1 MQKEWLNLSYYGLRL
16 FVHQR
21 ALFVIGNTDDPA
33 KQEVLTGLG
42 FSEIPQMRHPERGAY
57 WRLPPELANNSALHG
72 LAKGFPHARI
82 ELTPVSEVV
91 PGSSVAPRSQLENT
105 HANRQ
110 QQLHNSETGAANAP
124 QPAVARAAG
133 SAQQD
138 SDRPDT
144 GQRGSAVHPDS
155 RPDNRGRDEAV
166 PVVED
171 GTPDHQRAES
181 AQDAGNQQAGGDS
194 LSGLPGEHS
203 GPLPGTRAAA
213 GVPVA
218 GEQPDAARGDAS
230 QLDESIQT
238 GGQGNLDQRSGQ
250 RADLTQ
256 AFSQYLAAR
265 LAQFESLDD
274 QESETRAAELQAA
287 IQSPYRPDASS
298 PLAVLSHPAFAAAQ
312 ADSLTGP
319 DALAA
324 IAPDEHFDEQ
334 AIAQAWAVVEQA
346 KASLP
351 PLSEMEIMLGQQR
364 TGANLFAQALK
375 DHDPQLAADLE
386 SAVTRAEFVVQSN
399 LAAAQETAMLAHL
412 QQPEQPAESPQAS
425 ELVQPGA
432 TEEPEQTP
440 EQEQTPEPEV
450 DPGDQ
455 MAIHITA
462 SEPVPE
468 PLIREYFGL
477 AEEQPL
483 VVPFSAV
490 KSFMVQYF
498 QIPDADCMERLG
510 DAVHQPL
517 DDPAGLTYVVDV
529 SELHTVLAPAPVAGA
544 EQTQQEQPE
553 FEPETAA
560 EQEAEQ
566 AQSEPETKRE
576 AEAEPEVEPE
586 TVEYAPVPNIVIDGP
601 VTSAKVGQ
609 AIRQGWE
616 LYAEAGWEYGEV
628 YPIVLSVGEQRRYMM
643 VSTTD
648 KTNDTK
654 ALSAYSLAPSA
665 VIGDNLLS
673 MDRFDVSRN
682 DGVVREPTYLAYR
695 PEVADDWRECFERVG
710 FPVFTEE
717 MLTNPGLYFEE
728 HWHSQ
733 VKAPL
738 VSPEEF
744 AKHIADISSRAATES
759 MEPPAPA
766 PEWSEQDQQQTDLFA
781 EPAPAE
787 ETPDVVELPKSVQVN
802 IAGDLH
808 SEVFG
813 VLEAEAAEFRAALA
827 QMDEDDDDYNSLG
840 FAIDDL
846 PKAEY
851 ALRRDVEDGVLSR
864 FASYK
869 DDYVKTYEALEAG
882 IGRQAQLLAAA
893 AQEQMAHVDGERS
906 FVRALYTGISN
917 PHDLFALQAQAEA
930 SGLKAKGSI
939 NDLLVAGALAHT
951 VVNSAEYTDALQRE
965 TAMDRSLV
973 EAMSYVE
980 SGIQMAMVGA
990 DGQTI
995 TNMEAQQIP
1004 DFLPAGMWIRQPEE
1018 MGRQERWLQIVPADR
1033 DSAEHVHYKW
1043 HWMTSYEDGRP
1054 NWLNIYAAGL
1064 LNRDADNPAK
1074 GVGQWLYLN
1083 TLQGHRALQGQANRL
1098 MDGYVG
1104 RLGTN
1109 AEGGSVRVDENG
1121 VRFYYEDGFRVSEPV
1136 AVDMGGTGASRPKQ
1150 SREGTGYETTVEIAY
1165 REERA
1170 QQARETQEA
1179 QQAEANQ
1186 PEPETE
1192 TAQETGTGEVNY
1204 QYAADN
1210 PQLGGMYEHAVID
1223 DNNMPT
1229 NVNRVWLADQP
1240 VTVAQGE
1247 RIVDSKVVVAPT
1259 VLTKHDREMIDAPGL
1274 PGEVKAWRATI
1285 VDGEQGLRCLF
1296 EAEVSTH
1303 NYDRDNNVLRS
1314 AFALV
1319 DSELGYLAKKVPA
1332 LFIEADHMLA
1342 QAREVMAE
1350 GERLE
1355 SQALFEQ
1362 AEPELEQ
1369 APAEPATNEPQDA
1382 PAPAGPQAETLTL
1395 AGLDLPQD
1403 WVGELAIKGY
1413 AERDNEI
1420 YPASDN
1426 SASFWSLVALRP
1438 GAPDYWLEDFDGA
1451 NGKQNAEIKLA
1462 SVLSEHFKALHPE
1475 AWASATELMCLAQ
1488 YPDVLGGVNEQ
1499 SRLVLQSDVLGLA
1512 NRNSLLVDRFGIPL
1526 HDAHQINR
1534 LVQGGELRP
1543 LSEDEVIQLLY
1554 GYLDLSGTID
1564 RVIEEANENEKAAE
1578 LAAQK
1583 RADEAQEQREAST
1596 KERAQ
1601 AATEASAIA
1610 DEATTF
1616 ASADTDTTSAG
1627 ADSEPTQAPE
1637 PLPEAQ
1643 PVQQAAP
1650 APVEEEH
1657 IAVPWSGVRREHLVE
1672 AAEWSKSG
1680 LSTQIAALK
1689 QIEADGIHTD
1699 AEDLSVIIRAL
1710 QFNEG
1715 WGAFTVGA
1723 NRWVTQQAAH
1733 ELDMSEAEFSR
1744 YVVEHRNE
1752 SYYTQLPMVDAMWK
1766 VVEKAG
1772 IPTNSRILEPAC
1784 GAGIFV
1790 AGAPAEYQDNAR
1802 FLMIDKDRVA
1812 TRFAQALL
1820 PQATVINDR
1829 LEATLFER
1837 NFGAV
1842 ISNVPFGQTRITDN
1856 EYNDK
1861 PYVHDYFIRRA
1872 VNALEPGGV
1881 AVLVTSRGFMD
1892 RASPDVRQDVM
1903 ATSDLIGAVR
1913 LPDNMFASAGAQV
1926 VTDILVFQKRK
1937 PGCTPLR
1944 DFTQVEE
1951 ISRSFGDESI
1961 TMRVNSFFA
1970 QHPENVLGELSIRSG
1985 PYGDEPTI
1993 EANMDYHEIYAA
2005 LEERLGEQVSEGIY
2019 EAARNRVPDLV
2030 EEADQVGVQSWDSN
2044 AYPAADTHA
2053 DDLVV
2058 GQYMLDNDV
2067 PVEVVGFKP
2076 SYDQNG
2082 VQSGVSPLVSRLT
2095 LGQRQERL
2103 VRAFIPLRDAAI
2115 ELAKA
2120 QVGGTDEQLA
2130 AAQAEAL
2137 ALYESFVKSFGPVN
2151 ASNNYRIIGEDPTGS
2166 EVLSLETYDPKERV
2180 VVSLADT
2187 FTKRVIGSNHQT
2199 GKVQTAED
2207 AYWASMDRIGTADF
2221 ELMEELSGLSQDDLK
2236 AELVGRFVFL
2246 NPESREF
2253 ESEDV
2258 YLSGNVVQ
2266 KLDMAV
2272 KAAELD
2278 PDFKVNVMALER
2290 VRPQL
2295 KAFDDIFY
2303 NLGSNWI
2310 PADMVRDWVLDQA
2323 GSPGASDHDF
2333 KVVYDDHTGSWDV
2346 VASTSFRN
2354 RNKVLFDSTFGT
2366 PRAHMGALL
2375 KHALSGT
2382 APTFRMK
2389 DEEGK
2394 DVVDMELTQ
2403 QAADMIKVINSSFK
2417 EWVAQDGGRREQIEE
2432 LYNNKINVFAVPKY
2446 NGDHLTFP
2454 GLAEGWVPR
2463 KHQVDFI
2470 SRMLRGYNCGS
2481 GHPVGA
2487 GKTLEM
2493 VAGAMKLKQSGQFN
2507 KPVAAIP
2514 NHMLQQFTR
2523 EAKMLYPSA
2532 KILMVTRQDLS
2543 ADNRARFL
2551 SVTRNNDWDLVVMT
2565 HSMVNEMMAPIDI
2578 QLENT
2583 REQLDVVGVHMEA
2596 AIAQG
2601 DKRAQKR
2608 LADRKSTLEAQIT
2621 AIEAENKRLERGE
2634 SKSRR
2639 MFIAE
2644 TGIDC
2649 LLIDEAHAY
2658 KNLNLNTGLD
2668 VLGINKGGSKRA
2680 LNMEQLASYMR
2691 SVHGGQSKGVFY
2703 FTGTPITNT
2712 MAEGYVMVKYLRPD
2726 YWESIGC
2733 KHFDSWMKNF
2743 GVIESQVEILVE
2755 GSQVGVRQR
2764 ATSFDGSFRP
2774 IFHEVWDIKLPE
2786 ELGLPTPDVEYE
2798 MVEVQ
2803 PTKLQEKFQDHL
2815 AIRATAIRDR
2825 KVDPTEDN
2833 LLVVSM
2839 DGSKGAIDLQ
2849 LIDPR
2854 IPDELSGNKL
2864 DVAAQRIKGFW
2875 EDTHE
2880 QKGTQLVFLDLG
2892 VYKGPNEF
2900 SLYSKLRDKLVE
2912 QGIPAEEVAF
2922 IHEAGSSAKKKEDI
2936 FAKVRSGEIRV
2947 LVGSSEKM
2955 GVGTNIQD
2963 RLIALHSLDV
2973 PWRPDITTQRNGRIN
2988 RQGNLFFEKVH
2999 ILNYIAHNSS
3009 EAGRAQKNKYK
3020 YEMQRQALRN
3030 EDYATDVIF
3039 DENNEIS
3046 YEEWMA
3052 AATGEPKIAEHAQV
3066 QAEYESMC
3074 RSKGVWERQQSFLR
3088 TTKLDFERSLN
3099 RIEREIEQAQRVQQG
3114 LPHASMQIVEVRG
3127 EVVGIQDGDTSW
3139 FSTGGYD
3146 KNQGLAAALKRRVE
3160 TTITQ
3165 LMRSGGQNSRELG
3178 VSVGAVEFH
3187 VRPHAFHRGVYNL
3200 IGFTGED
3207 VVPNLVSEI
3216 TKESMTTGLA
3226 LANRTRKTWEAAG
3239 WVKEYENQ
3247 RVDIQARLEN
3257 LAEPATEWPKEAEL
3271 ERLGERYQELSEWM
3285 QKNDFSGRYREM
3297 QDPFLEYM
3305 RALDATCAQELSDHL
3320 ETDLQTSNGETLEPD
3335 DAIIEVEQYH
3345 HTEESDGALVLD
3357 DAMLID
3363 TNLEQTQDS
3372 SLGVKQAPPTP
3383 GLSVG

>member
-194 LSGLPGEHS
+194 LSGLPGKHS

-218 GEQPDAARGDAS
+218 GEQPDAAQGDAS

-324 IAPDEHFDEQ
+324 IAPDERFDEQ

-425 ELVQPGA
+425 ELEQPEA
-432 TEEPEQTP
+432 TEEP
-440 EQEQTPEPEV
+440 EQTPEPEV

-628 YPIVLSVGEQRRYMM
+628 YPIVLSVGEQQRYMM

-744 AKHIADISSRAATES
+744 AKHIADISSRAVTEN

-787 ETPDVVELPKSVQVN
+787 ETPDIVELPKSVQVN

-813 VLEAEAAEFRAALA
+813 VLEAEAAGFRAEFA
-827 QMDEDDDDYNSLG
+827 QMDEDDDDYHSLE
-840 FAIDDL
+840 FAIGDL
-846 PKAEY
+846 PKARY

-930 SGLKAKGSI
+930 SGLKAKGSV

-1033 DSAEHVHYKW
+1033 DSAEHVHYNW
-1043 HWMTSYEDGRP
+1043 HWMTNYEDGRP
-1054 NWLNIYAAGL
+1054 NRLNIYAAGL
-1064 LNRDADNPAK
+1064 INRDADNPAK
-1074 GVGQWLYLN
+1074 GVGQWLYTN
-1083 TLQGHRALQGQANRL
+1083 TLQGHRALQSQADRL

-1186 PEPETE
+1186 PETE

-1223 DNNMPT
+1223 DKTMPT

-1259 VLTKHDREMIDAPGL
+1259 VLTKHDREMINAPGL

-1342 QAREVMAE
+1342 QARELMADSEGLADQVEELVAE
-1350 GERLE
+1350 GERPE

-1382 PAPAGPQAETLTL
+1382 PASMPAPASPQAET
-1395 AGLDLPQD
+1395 
-1403 WVGELAIKGY
+1403 
-1413 AERDNEI
+1413 
-1420 YPASDN
+1420 
-1426 SASFWSLVALRP
+1426 
-1438 GAPDYWLEDFDGA
+1438 
-1451 NGKQNAEIKLA
+1451 
-1462 SVLSEHFKALHPE
+1462 SEQPVVE
-1475 AWASATELMCLAQ
+1475 A
-1488 YPDVLGGVNEQ
+1488 
-1499 SRLVLQSDVLGLA
+1499 
-1512 NRNSLLVDRFGIPL
+1512 
-1526 HDAHQINR
+1526 
-1534 LVQGGELRP
+1534 
-1543 LSEDEVIQLLY
+1543 
-1554 GYLDLSGTID
+1554 
-1564 RVIEEANENEKAAE
+1564 
-1578 LAAQK
+1578 
-1583 RADEAQEQREAST
+1583 
-1596 KERAQ
+1596 
-1601 AATEASAIA
+1601 
-1610 DEATTF
+1610 
-1616 ASADTDTTSAG
+1616 
-1627 ADSEPTQAPE
+1627 
-1637 PLPEAQ
+1637 LPEFE
-1643 PVQQAAP
+1643 PVA
-1650 APVEEEH
+1650 
-1657 IAVPWSGVRREHLVE
+1657 WSGVRREHLE
-1672 AAEWSKSG
+1672 AALDWSDS
-1680 LSTQIAALK
+1680 SIAVQIAALK

-1699 AEDLSVIIRAL
+1699 AEDLSVIVRAL

-1723 NRWVTQQAAH
+1723 NRWVTQQAAK

-1802 FLMIDKDRVA
+1802 FMMIDKDRVA

-1842 ISNVPFGQTRITDN
+1842 ISNVPFGQARITDN

-1913 LPDNMFASAGAQV
+1913 MPDNMFASAGAQV

-2053 DDLVV
+2053 DGLVV

-2095 LGQRQERL
+2095 LGQRHERL
-2103 VRAFIPLRDAAI
+2103 VRAFIPLRDATI

-2207 AYWASMDRIGTADF
+2207 AYWASMDRTGTADF

-2278 PDFKVNVMALER
+2278 PGFKANVTALER

-2323 GSPGASDHDF
+2323 GLLEASDHDF

-2354 RNKVLFDSTFGT
+2354 RNKVLFNSTFGT

-2394 DVVDMELTQ
+2394 NVVDMELTQ

-2446 NGDHLTFP
+2446 NGEHLTFP

-2565 HSMVNEMMAPIDI
+2565 HSMVNEMLAPIDI
-2578 QLENT
+2578 QLENI
-2583 REQLDVVGVHMEA
+2583 REQLDTVGVHMEA
-2596 AIAQG
+2596 AMAQG
-2601 DKRAQKR
+2601 DKRVQKR

-2621 AIEAENKRLERGE
+2621 AIEAENKLLERGE

-2668 VLGINKGGSKRA
+2668 VLGINKGGSQRA

-2691 SVHGGQSKGVFY
+2691 SIHGGQSKGVFY

-2733 KHFDSWMKNF
+2733 KHFDNWMKNF
-2743 GVIESQVEILVE
+2743 GVIESQVEVLVE

-2815 AIRATAIRDR
+2815 AIRATAIRDG
-2825 KVDPTEDN
+2825 KVKPTEDN

-2912 QGIPAEEVAF
+2912 QGLPAEEVAF

-3020 YEMQRQALRN
+3020 HEMQRQALRN

-3074 RSKGVWERQQSFLR
+3074 RSKGIWERQQSFLR

-3114 LPHASMQIVEVRG
+3114 LPHASMQTVEVRG

-3187 VRPHAFHRGVYNL
+3187 VRPHTFLRGVYNL

-3257 LAEPATEWPKEAEL
+3257 LAEPATEWPNEAEL

-3285 QKNDFSGRYREM
+3285 QKNDFSARYREM

-3305 RALDATCAQELSDHL
+3305 RALDATCAQELSDQL

-3363 TNLEQTQDS
+3363 TNLEQAQDS